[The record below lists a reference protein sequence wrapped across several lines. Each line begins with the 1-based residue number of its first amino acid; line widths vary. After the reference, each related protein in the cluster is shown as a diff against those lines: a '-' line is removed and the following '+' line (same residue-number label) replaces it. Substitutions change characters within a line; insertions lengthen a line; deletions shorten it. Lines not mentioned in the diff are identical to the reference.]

1 MTIVITQ
8 QDSEFAS
15 RRVSICVNRE
25 LVGAVG
31 PGESLTVKND
41 ADYCEVDAYCGT
53 HHTWHKLYHDEHLL
67 IRWIPSAERMEIAPV
82 KG

>member
-15 RRVSICVNRE
+15 GHVSICVNRE

-31 PGESLTVKND
+31 PGESLAIKND
-41 ADYCEVDAYCGT
+41 AGYCEVDAYCGSY
-53 HHTWHKLYHDEHLL
+53 HSWYMLDHDERLL
-67 IRWIPSAERMEIAPV
+67 IRWVPSAERMEIVPV